1 MAFNHTRD
9 YQSFQ
14 KGNRMD
20 IIILEFLPLAIIA
33 FGCGIVKLTSE
44 EQPTKRE
51 QIHAFTGGILLC
63 VSIFLSLSYF
73 NLDYG
78 IRVGVSALI
87 TFIGLDKAI
96 EYLNKFKGR

>member
-1 MAFNHTRD
+1 
-9 YQSFQ
+9 
-14 KGNRMD
+14 MD
-20 IIILEFLPLAIIA
+20 VIILELLQLAIIA
-33 FGCGIVKLTSE
+33 FGCSIVKLTSE

-63 VSIFLSLSYF
+63 VSIFLRLSYF

-78 IRVGVSALI
+78 IRIGVSALI

>member
-1 MAFNHTRD
+1 
-9 YQSFQ
+9 
-14 KGNRMD
+14 MD
-20 IIILEFLPLAIIA
+20 VIILEFLPIAIIA

-51 QIHAFTGGILLC
+51 QIHAFVGGILLC

-78 IRVGVSALI
+78 IRVGASALI

-96 EYLNKFKGR
+96 EYLNKFRGR